1 MFPFDPSKSIRNLFS
16 YVFVENQKATFG
28 GNEFIQSKLLLTCL
42 AVGYINPL
50 SANPTKWS
58 LTLKQSVGSCG
69 WIVSVFEYF
78 VGFVLKGLS
87 IMFLKSNEI
96 LQVYIFEK

>member
-1 MFPFDPSKSIRNLFS
+1 MFPFDLPKSIRNLFS

-28 GNEFIQSKLLLTCL
+28 GNEFILSKLLLTCL
-42 AVGYINPL
+42 AVGSINPL
-50 SANPTKWS
+50 NANPTKWS
-58 LTLKQSVGSCG
+58 LTLKQFVGSCG
-69 WIVSVFEYF
+69 WIVSVFEHF

-96 LQVYIFEK
+96 LKVYIFEK